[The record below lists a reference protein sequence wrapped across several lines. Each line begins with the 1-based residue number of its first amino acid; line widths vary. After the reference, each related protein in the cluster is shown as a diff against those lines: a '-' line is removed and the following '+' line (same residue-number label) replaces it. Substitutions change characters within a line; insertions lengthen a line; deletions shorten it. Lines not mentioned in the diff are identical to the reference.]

1 MAQGLGLDWD
11 SEGMGKK
18 DIHTHTEPSSGRL
31 CFLMEKLKRHEAQ
44 HVSYIQLSR
53 ERALLR
59 TAKEEGGVLPDKQ
72 RGGLC
77 GIQLD
82 QGDRCG

>member
-1 MAQGLGLDWD
+1 MREW
-11 SEGMGKK
+11 EKK
-18 DIHTHTEPSSGRL
+18 DIQTHTEPSSGRL
-31 CFLMEKLKRHEAQ
+31 CSLTGKLGSTLEAR

-53 ERALLR
+53 ERALLH
-59 TAKEEGGVLPDKQ
+59 TAEEEGGVLTDKQ
-72 RGGLC
+72 GGGLC